1 MILDILGVDDKSKEF
16 ILEHYLPL
24 LDEKIGHIEL
34 TLLEKAELFENPFG
48 TVIKLLYGFVW
59 QENIDLGGKIIYQDD
74 LVLAHV
80 FIILKD

>member
-34 TLLEKAELFENPFG
+34 TLLEKAELFENSFG